1 MKKFEGI
8 LICTDLDG
16 TLLKNDKTVSRKN
29 LDAIEYFKSEGGYFT
44 FITGRMP
51 FYVTDIFNTVK
62 PNAPIG
68 CVNGGGI
75 FDFAQNKYLW
85 TKDLSHG
92 AWDLVD
98 SVLEQVPNIGY
109 QVSTFD
115 RVYFCQNNSAMEH
128 FRRVTGVP
136 NIIKHHRDIDE
147 PMAKILFA
155 DDDESKILLV
165 KSVLENHPR
174 ADEYDFI
181 RSEKTLF
188 EILPKGISKGSVLP
202 VMADILGIDM
212 AKTVAIGDYNNDIE
226 MIKKAGIGIAVANA
240 SPDAK
245 KVADHITVSNEEHAI
260 AQTVYDIE
268 NGILKI

>member
-16 TLLKNDKTVSRKN
+16 TLLKNDKSVSREN

-51 FYVTDIFNTVK
+51 YYVTNIYNTVK

-75 FDFAQNKYLW
+75 FDFEKNEYLW
-85 TKDLSHG
+85 TRELSSG
-92 AWDLVD
+92 ALDLVD
-98 SVLEQVPNIGY
+98 SVLDRVPDVGY
-109 QVSTFD
+109 QVSTFE
-115 RVYFCQNNSAMEH
+115 RVYFCRDNAAMEH
-128 FRRVTGVP
+128 FRRITGVA
-136 NIIKHHRDIDE
+136 NIRKHHRDINE

-155 DDDESKILLV
+155 DDDEDKILLV
-165 KSVLENHPR
+165 RDILENHPR

-181 RSEKTLF
+181 RSERTLF

-212 AKTVAIGDYNNDIE
+212 AKTVAVGDYNNDIE

-245 KVADHITVSNEEHAI
+245 RVADHITVSNEEHAI

-268 NGILKI
+268 NGVLKF